1 MDRLRTP
8 PPSKTWWFNVNL
20 ALLSELTM
28 VNIFV
33 SRNAGS
39 QWGRKEGVMENLSR
53 RIAAKSETGKG
64 ALYSTVVLG
73 SCLGLFLI
81 TIGFHH
87 QFLLCAMDHLI
98 P

>member
-1 MDRLRTP
+1 
-8 PPSKTWWFNVNL
+8 
-20 ALLSELTM
+20 
-28 VNIFV
+28 
-33 SRNAGS
+33 
-39 QWGRKEGVMENLSR
+39 MENLSR
-53 RIAAKSETGKG
+53 RIAKSETGKG

-87 QFLLCAMDHLI
+87 QFFLCAMDHLI

>member
-1 MDRLRTP
+1 
-8 PPSKTWWFNVNL
+8 
-20 ALLSELTM
+20 
-28 VNIFV
+28 
-33 SRNAGS
+33 
-39 QWGRKEGVMENLSR
+39 MENLSR